1 VFQKHLG
8 VPAIR
13 GKAQGE
19 YHGEYQG
26 QPHTRPPETM
36 SERTYLDWNATAPL
50 RPQARAAME
59 AAMEA
64 VGNPSSVHGEGRAV
78 RQTLE
83 AARERVAAA
92 VGAEPRN
99 VIFTSGGSEANA
111 LALSRNIEHGGR
123 RCEAAIA
130 SAIEHVSVLA
140 GGDFAR
146 VERFGAGR
154 DGIALLEDLQARL
167 AAVAATGGKPLV
179 ALMLA
184 NNETGVIQPV
194 REAAELVHAAGGLL
208 HVDAVQAVGKMS
220 LDIKDLGAD
229 LLSVS
234 AHKIGGPMGVGAL
247 VLGSEAVHVRGS
259 RFGGGQER
267 NRRGGTENVVGI
279 AGFGA
284 ALLESVRG
292 LDAEARRLAGLRGR
306 LESGLRAIWPQTIIF
321 GEGVPRVANTLQ
333 FAVPGIKAQTALM
346 ALDLDG
352 IAVSSGSACS
362 SGTMKFSEVV
372 RAMGYD
378 LEVAESAVRVS
389 LGWTTTEA
397 EIDRLLNAWR
407 KLSQPLLKK
416 REIAA

>member
-1 VFQKHLG
+1 
-8 VPAIR
+8 
-13 GKAQGE
+13 
-19 YHGEYQG
+19 
-26 QPHTRPPETM
+26 M
-36 SERTYLDWNATAPL
+36 SQRAYLDWNATAPL
-50 RPQARAAME
+50 RPRAREAMAAAME
-59 AAMEA
+59 M
-64 VGNPSSVHGEGRAV
+64 VGNPSSVHGEGRAA
-78 RQTLE
+78 RQVLE
-83 AARERVAAA
+83 KAREQVAAA

-111 LALSRNIEHGGR
+111 LALSRAIEHAGR
-123 RCEAAIA
+123 LCDQAIV

-140 GGDFAR
+140 GGDFAS

-154 DGIALLEDLQARL
+154 DGIASLSELEARL
-167 AAVAATGGKPLV
+167 SAAAAKGLKPLV
-179 ALMLA
+179 ALMAA

-194 REAAELVHAAGGLL
+194 REAAVRTSAAGGVL
-208 HVDAVQAVGKMS
+208 HVDAVQALGKIL
-220 LDIKDLGAD
+220 LDVRTLGAD

-247 VLGSEAVHVRGS
+247 ILANDKIHVRGS

-267 NRRGGTENVVGI
+267 NRRGGTENLIGI

-284 ALLESVRG
+284 AVAEAVRDLE
-292 LDAEARRLAGLRGR
+292 DEARRLMALRQR
-306 LESGLRAIWPQTIIF
+306 LEDGLKAMAPETVIF
-321 GEGVPRVANTLQ
+321 GEQAPGGRVANTLQ
-333 FAVPGIKAQTALM
+333 FAVPGIRAQTALM

-378 LEVAESAVRVS
+378 LEIAEGAVRVS
-389 LGWTTTEA
+389 MGGATSEA
-397 EIDRLLNAWR
+397 EIDCFLNAWR
-407 KLSQPLLKK
+407 KLAQSLLKK

>member
-1 VFQKHLG
+1 
-8 VPAIR
+8 
-13 GKAQGE
+13 
-19 YHGEYQG
+19 
-26 QPHTRPPETM
+26 M
-36 SERTYLDWNATAPL
+36 SQRAYLDWNATAPL
-50 RPQARAAME
+50 RPQAREAMAAAME
-59 AAMEA
+59 V
-64 VGNPSSVHGEGRAV
+64 VGNPSSVHAEGRSA
-78 RQTLE
+78 RQILE
-83 AARERVAAA
+83 KAREQVAAA

-111 LALSRNIEHGGR
+111 LALSRAIEHAGR
-123 RCEAAIA
+123 LCDVAIV

-140 GGDFAR
+140 GGDFPS

-154 DGIALLEDLQARL
+154 DGVASIVELEASLN
-167 AAVAATGGKPLV
+167 AAAAKGLKPLV
-179 ALMLA
+179 ALMVA

-194 REAAELVHAAGGLL
+194 REAAERTHAAGGVL
-208 HVDAVQAVGKMS
+208 HVDAVQALGKIL
-220 LDIKDLGAD
+220 LDIKPLGAD

-247 VLGSEAVHVRGS
+247 IVANDKIHVRGS

-267 NRRGGTENVVGI
+267 NRRGGTENLIGI

-284 ALLESVRG
+284 AVAEAVRDLEG
-292 LDAEARRLAGLRGR
+292 EARRLTGLRRR
-306 LESGLRAIWPQTIIF
+306 LEDGLNAMAPETIIF
-321 GEGVPRVANTLQ
+321 GEQAPGGRVANTLQ
-333 FAVPGIKAQTALM
+333 FAVPGVRAQTALM

-378 LEVAESAVRVS
+378 LEIAEGAVRLS
-389 LGWTTTEA
+389 MGSATSEA
-397 EIDRLLNAWR
+397 EIDCFLNAWR